1 PIVPECIYGM
11 DETGL
16 QQGVGGTERVIG
28 PSGRKFQYQQESG
41 DRENITVLVTICA
54 DGSSIPPAVIYKG
67 EAYQAAW
74 KQDNPLNASLGYSK
88 KGYVNGEI
96 SAEWI
101 KQFDKH
107 TKEKAAGRR
116 RLLLVDGHNSHYTFE
131 FLDYAR
137 KNRIHVLCYPS
148 HSTHVYQG
156 LDVVIFSVL
165 KQHWKRAR
173 DTLERRGEKVT
184 KATFLSVYGGVHV
197 AALTPAN
204 IKAAFRK
211 TGVEPFNPD
220 VITADLMAPSL
231 ETSSQGHLPF
241 MQTSPVR

>member
-28 PSGRKFQYQQESG
+28 PAGRKFQYQQESG

-67 EAYQAAW
+67 EA
-74 KQDNPLNASLGYSK
+74 LGYSK

-101 KQFDKH
+101 KQFDKY

-116 RLLLVDGHNSHYTFE
+116 RLLLVDGHSSHYTFE

-137 KNRIHVLCYPS
+137 KNNIHILCYPS

-184 KATFLSVYGGVHV
+184 KATFLSVYGGAHV
-197 AALTPAN
+197 AALTPEN

-231 ETSSQGHLPF
+231 ETSSRGHLPF
-241 MQTSPVR
+241 VQTSPVR